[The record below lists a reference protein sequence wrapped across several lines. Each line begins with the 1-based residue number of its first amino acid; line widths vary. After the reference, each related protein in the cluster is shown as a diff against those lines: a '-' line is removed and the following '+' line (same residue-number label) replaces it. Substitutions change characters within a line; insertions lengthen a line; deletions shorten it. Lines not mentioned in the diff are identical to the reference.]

1 MTEPD
6 HAPGSLQVFGALLMG
21 FAQACINLNIV
32 AGKKGE
38 DLLAGIVPTHWYPFE
53 RLRELEQVVLESYQ
67 DSGPIMERVGIE
79 MMTSWYKYG
88 PGRSLINNGVDFLS
102 YQTGAH
108 GIASVIK
115 GPVET
120 VGDFALVELT
130 EGHARVRSTTPMNR
144 DLERGVLI
152 GGMMAPGDLD
162 FVDVDWNGEDKTF
175 TVEYH

>member
-1 MTEPD
+1 
-6 HAPGSLQVFGALLMG
+6 MG

-53 RLRELEQVVLESYQ
+53 RLRELERVVLESYL
-67 DSGPIMERVGIE
+67 DSAPIMERVGIE

-88 PGRSLINNGVDFLS
+88 PGQSLINSGVDFLTS
-102 YQTGAH
+102 QTGT
-108 GIASVIK
+108 GGFASVIK
-115 GPVET
+115 GPIET
-120 VGDFALVELT
+120 VGDFELS
-130 EGHARVRSTTPMNR
+130 EIKQGSARVRSTTPMNR

-162 FVDVDWNGEDKTF
+162 FVDVDWDDGEQTF